1 MGYVIGIAFYMAV
14 MLAIGFIVSK
24 KNVTAED
31 YLVAGRSFNVWFNTA
46 TILITFVGAVLFIGD
61 SGLAFSTGI
70 WNTEYNWGMI
80 ATAGGGSLCL
90 LLLGVFFV
98 PVLWKLKYVSVGDFY
113 MNRYGKICGVSAA
126 LLIAL
131 TSSTWIATNVT
142 IFGKIVAP
150 LIGWD
155 ISTVIWI
162 GIIVLAIY
170 TYTGGM
176 YAVCYTDVV
185 QVIIMLIGFAILLPL
200 TVNLAGGLTEVL
212 QGTPEA
218 MKSVLPQQGGSWTPW
233 LAAWLIIGLGS
244 TVSPDLAQRSFTA
257 KSASVARKSFLIAM
271 GIFFILELG
280 VLLIGYSGHILAE
293 KGLIDGTLIFD
304 DPELLMPILIKT
316 LMPTGVA
323 IMFFGA
329 VIAGVMGAS
338 DSALIAVSAI
348 ISKNIY
354 EDILRPDATD
364 AQVIKVT
371 RTAVVFVAIF
381 SGLLATSYPHVLE
394 LSLYAFDLMLACLVA
409 PFILGLYFKPSNGVG
424 AFAAMVAGFLF
435 RTIGAGLSNGFTLES
450 VFYPENWYVFTL
462 GSPIVS
468 TLALVLFSLLTQKQN
483 PPLPLKCADGTVFVN
498 QHAK

>member
-1 MGYVIGIAFYMAV
+1 MGYVIGIGFYMAV

-24 KNVTAED
+24 KNKSTED

-70 WNTEYNWGMI
+70 WNTEYSWGMI
-80 ATAGGGSLCL
+80 ATAGGGVLCL

-113 MNRYGKICGVSAA
+113 TIRYGKICGFFAA
-126 LLIAL
+126 VLIAI
-131 TSSTWIATNVT
+131 TSSTWIATNAT

-150 LIGWD
+150 LLGWD

-162 GIIVLAIY
+162 GILVVAIY
-170 TYTGGM
+170 TYSGGM

-185 QVIIMLIGFAILLPL
+185 QIIIMVLGFAILLPM

-212 QGTPEA
+212 QSTPQA
-218 MKSVLPQQGGSWTPW
+218 MKTVLPQEGGSWTPW

-257 KSASVARKSFLIAM
+257 ESASVARKSFLIAM
-271 GIFFILELG
+271 VLFAFLELG
-280 VLLIGYSGHILAE
+280 VLLIGYSGSVLVE
-293 KGLIDGTLIFD
+293 KGLIDGTLILD

-316 LMPTGVA
+316 LMPTFAAV
-323 IMFFGA
+323 MFFGA

-338 DSALIAVSAI
+338 DSALIAISGIV
-348 ISKNIY
+348 SKNIY
-354 EDILRPDATD
+354 KDIFRPEASDA
-364 AQVIKVT
+364 AVIKVT
-371 RTAVVFVAIF
+371 RVSVVCIAIF
-381 SGLLATSYPHVLE
+381 AGLLATGYPHVLE

-409 PFILGLYFKPSNGVG
+409 PFIFGLYFKSANVVG
-424 AFAAMVAGFLF
+424 AVAAMVVGFLF
-435 RTIGAGLSNGFTLES
+435 RTIGAGLTNGFTLEA

-462 GSPIVS
+462 GSPIVAS
-468 TLALVLFSLLTQKQN
+468 LSLVLFSLLTQKQC
-483 PPLPLKCADGTVFVN
+483 PPLPLKCADGTVF
-498 QHAK
+498 K